1 MVTATSILASYERF
15 EASTAALR
23 ERFNAPLPDVEPC
36 STSCPPVH
44 DECQAM
50 LVVLL
55 QNTWAVF
62 CKELLRLSIEG
73 LGPTLNGTA
82 LTPVTLPPEVVSFD
96 SHFRLASNETSRE
109 MPGDAK
115 YPVWHNPE
123 YVIRVST
130 KINPMNHDAIRA
142 GLGGSMEA
150 KNLNVVRNHLIHGT
164 SGKDYEDLLNRM
176 GARGFSVPQF
186 LAYQPDGMIPV
197 FESWID
203 DLVAAAQNAAG

>member
-15 EASTAALR
+15 EASTADLR
-23 ERFNAPLPDVEPC
+23 ERFNAPLPEVEPC

-55 QNTWAVF
+55 QNKWAEF

-82 LTPVTLPPEVVSFD
+82 LMPITLPPEVISFD
-96 SHFRLASNETSRE
+96 KHFKNAYDETSKE
-109 MPGDAK
+109 MPGDSIH
-115 YPVWHNPE
+115 PVWHNPE

-130 KINPMNHDAIRA
+130 KMNPTNHDAIRA
-142 GLGGSMEA
+142 GLGGSMET
-150 KNLNVVRNHLIHGT
+150 KNLNVVRNYLIHGT
-164 SGKDYEDLLNRM
+164 NGKDYERLLNRV

-186 LAYQPDGMIPV
+186 LAYQPVGMIPI

-203 DLVAAAQNAAG
+203 DLVAAAQNAAA